1 MNLTINDFPDTPF
14 EPGRPVSPS
23 NFKGRR
29 NDCIKIIRYI
39 PGVIKSGIPEHFFIT
54 GKRGMG
60 KTSFIQYVSRIAED
74 NFQMIPIH
82 FNNSDGTT
90 IEELILKLIE
100 KLSIEFD
107 KGYWGKK
114 FVDGYLKRIQ
124 EIKIAGFGFSLENQD
139 KLIQDIK
146 GNFSK
151 LLIEICENFENKGIF
166 FIIDDINGL
175 SDNIEFTNWYKSLF
189 ESIQFNE
196 YHVPV
201 VFALISYPKE
211 FDNLCLINESFSR
224 IFKLIEIDKLEND
237 EIEDFFRFSFE
248 NMNYTFKDDDA
259 LSAMVYYSWGM
270 PLIMQQIG
278 ESVLWNI
285 LDNGIIDEKIA
296 IRGISDAAIEL
307 GNKQIRGKLRKIR
320 SEHYEDILIKLAKY
334 GAMEFKKSEVI
345 DILNDDEKRVFN
357 SFLQRCKELSIIE
370 SIGRENGGEYAFVN
384 RLYFAYF
391 LIKSLDHGHA

>member
-29 NDCIKIIRYI
+29 NDCMKIIRYI

-320 SEHYEDILIKLAKY
+320 SEHYEDILIKLAKH

-370 SIGRENGGEYAFVN
+370 SIGRENSGEYAFVN

-391 LIKSLDHGHA
+391 LIKSLDYDDA

>member
-224 IFKLIEIDKLEND
+224 IFKLIEIDKLESD

-320 SEHYEDILIKLAKY
+320 SEHYEDILIKLAKH

-370 SIGRENGGEYAFVN
+370 SIGRENSGEYAFVN

-391 LIKSLDHGHA
+391 LIKSLDYDDA

>member
-237 EIEDFFRFSFE
+237 EIEDFF
-248 NMNYTFKDDDA
+248 
-259 LSAMVYYSWGM
+259 
-270 PLIMQQIG
+270 
-278 ESVLWNI
+278 
-285 LDNGIIDEKIA
+285 
-296 IRGISDAAIEL
+296 
-307 GNKQIRGKLRKIR
+307 
-320 SEHYEDILIKLAKY
+320 
-334 GAMEFKKSEVI
+334 
-345 DILNDDEKRVFN
+345 
-357 SFLQRCKELSIIE
+357 
-370 SIGRENGGEYAFVN
+370 
-384 RLYFAYF
+384 
-391 LIKSLDHGHA
+391 

>member
-320 SEHYEDILIKLAKY
+320 SEHYEDILIKLAKH

-370 SIGRENGGEYAFVN
+370 SIGRENSGEYAFVN

-391 LIKSLDHGHA
+391 LIKSLDYDDA

>member
-248 NMNYTFKDDDA
+248 NLNYTFKDDDA

-391 LIKSLDHGHA
+391 LIKSLDYDDA

>member
-201 VFALISYPKE
+201 VFDLISYPKE

-391 LIKSLDHGHA
+391 LIKSLDYDDA

>member
-151 LLIEICENFENKGIF
+151 LLIEICENFENKCIF

-320 SEHYEDILIKLAKY
+320 SEHYEDILIKLAKH

-370 SIGRENGGEYAFVN
+370 SIGRENSGEYAFVN

-391 LIKSLDHGHA
+391 LIKSLDYDDA